1 MKIEEKRIELIQKI
15 NSIESEELM
24 IIVDDMFDE
33 VFANEKKIKFDKEF
47 SQGIPSN
54 QLRKELLDYI
64 ATLPW
69 KK

>member
-1 MKIEEKRIELIQKI
+1 
-15 NSIESEELM
+15 M
-24 IIVDDMFDE
+24 IIVDDMVDE
-33 VFANEKKIKFDKEF
+33 VFANEKKLKFDKEF
-47 SQGIPSN
+47 SKGLSGK